1 MNRLTSTLIYQQY
14 SKAQNLTEV
23 YKMGFNPFVVPKSFY
38 LAKLEELKRYKYPLS
53 EYTRKSI
60 SDNSVI
66 PIMFEDPIDPNNKE
80 IKFTPQLFPLCHFPV
95 ATKVE
100 KGVPLDMVMYVNTFR
115 GAYKRNK
122 QTKEPEYYDIQ
133 IHDFYGMM
141 QTGAVA
147 RGLKLKEKKI
157 NAAVS
162 FHKLIGNIYGELFA
176 KAVDGNRKWS
186 VSGGQPQR
194 MALLRFL
201 AVIFYFENMVE
212 KTKPEAIELALTC
225 FNVNEKQYLMDRC
238 NYVHNDNFNIY
249 NAPLNKR
256 IPKIT
261 EFCDILKD
269 QFPEISDLT
278 YPNLTLVYREMY
290 GDYTL
295 FCIEDFGSFIGML
308 QFVNLS
314 YGLFKDKVISKQF
327 VVEKYMNDVMKQ
339 LAALLEG

>member
-1 MNRLTSTLIYQQY
+1 M
-14 SKAQNLTEV
+14 
-23 YKMGFNPFVVPKSFY
+23 
-38 LAKLEELKRYKYPLS
+38 
-53 EYTRKSI
+53 
-60 SDNSVI
+60 
-66 PIMFEDPIDPNNKE
+66 
-80 IKFTPQLFPLCHFPV
+80 
-95 ATKVE
+95 
-100 KGVPLDMVMYVNTFR
+100 
-115 GAYKRNK
+115 
-122 QTKEPEYYDIQ
+122 
-133 IHDFYGMM
+133 
-141 QTGAVA
+141 
-147 RGLKLKEKKI
+147 
-157 NAAVS
+157 
-162 FHKLIGNIYGELFA
+162 
-176 KAVDGNRKWS
+176 DGNRKWS

-212 KTKPEAIELALTC
+212 KTKPEAIELALSC

>member
-1 MNRLTSTLIYQQY
+1 MNKLTSTYIYDKY
-14 SKAQNLTEV
+14 SKAHNLVEV
-23 YKMGFNPFVVPKSFY
+23 YKMGFGPFVVPKTLY
-38 LAKLEELKRYKYPLS
+38 MPKLEELKRYKYPLS
-53 EYTRKSI
+53 EYTRKSVL
-60 SDNSVI
+60 SGHVI
-66 PIMFEDPIDPNNKE
+66 PIMFEDPVNPNSKD
-80 IKFTPQLFPLCHFPV
+80 IKFQPSLFPLCHFPV

-100 KGVPLDMVMYVNTFR
+100 QGVPVDMIMYANTFR

-122 QTKEPEYYDIQ
+122 QSKEPDYYDIQ

-141 QTGAVA
+141 QTAAVA

-157 NAAVS
+157 NSAIS
-162 FHKLIGNIYGELFA
+162 FHKLIGNIYGELFT
-176 KAVDGNRKWS
+176 KAIDGNRKWS
-186 VSGGQPQR
+186 VSGGQPER
-194 MALLRFL
+194 MSLLRFL

-212 KTKPEAIELALTC
+212 KVKTDAIELALTC

-256 IPKIT
+256 IPKVM
-261 EFCDILKD
+261 EFCEILKD
-269 QFPEISDLT
+269 QFPEITDLT
-278 YPNLTLVYREMY
+278 YPNLTMVYREMY

-295 FCIEDFGSFIGML
+295 FCIEDFASFIGML

-314 YGLFKDKVISKQF
+314 YGLYKDKVIAKQF

-339 LAALLEG
+339 LAALLDG